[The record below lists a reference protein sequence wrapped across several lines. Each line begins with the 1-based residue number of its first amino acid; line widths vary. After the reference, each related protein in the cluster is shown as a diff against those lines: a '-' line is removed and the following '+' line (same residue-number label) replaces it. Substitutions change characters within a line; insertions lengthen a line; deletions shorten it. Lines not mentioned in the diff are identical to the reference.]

1 MKTIVFLL
9 LIFLVALTSCEKK
22 ETFTVLSGRLPDFP
36 NSELKL
42 VSIENYFPGLE
53 IDTSLAITKT
63 DSSGNFV
70 LKSNQ
75 IESGFYQVL
84 ENNYHRLN
92 YDIFLE
98 QGDSVHIEQSSWNE
112 VSHFSVSGK
121 GSEKLNYLQDD
132 YQIFPK
138 DKAFYDRLNGKSF
151 ETELQFKSFI
161 DSIQNVR
168 IGKLKL
174 NKTVP
179 KELKKQFEFDIHAE
193 SAAFLFRHLE
203 RRNYTMKEDFSYCYP
218 DSSYF
223 SFLNDLIFD
232 NEFCQS
238 TLVKNLAGDYLTAK
252 AREAF
257 KGKNDSVWWDDNF
270 LWKLD
275 YISSQPKMLWTDL
288 LALSTIS
295 DYSFGMMQKK
305 FFENLKDFDQ
315 KMEKLYFNDA
325 DRRLF
330 KNNVAQYFALSPGM
344 PAPDLALPDSS
355 GNIVRLS
362 DFKGKVVY
370 LDFWGT
376 WCYPCIE
383 DIPDALELQKKFRDK
398 PVVFLYVSLEYN
410 EEQIA
415 NWKRFIAG
423 NDPRFANFVDFK
435 PFPGVHL
442 VAEKQFG
449 NKVIKPYKIDFTPT
463 YVLID
468 KDGNLVSARAER
480 AKGITGQIVQLLT
493 GMQN

>member
-1 MKTIVFLL
+1 MV
-9 LIFLVALTSCEKK
+9 LTSCEKE
-22 ETFTVLSGRLPDFP
+22 ETFTVLSGRLPDSP

-42 VSIENYFPGLE
+42 VSIEHYFPGLE
-53 IDTSLAITKT
+53 IDTAFASTKT
-63 DSSGNFV
+63 DSSGNFI
-70 LKSNQ
+70 LKTTQ
-75 IESGFYQVL
+75 IKSGFFQVL
-84 ENNYHRLN
+84 VNNYHQLN

-98 QGDSVHIEQSSWNE
+98 SGDSIHIDQSAWSENPR
-112 VSHFSVSGK
+112 FLISGN
-121 GSEKLNYLQDD
+121 GSEKLNYLMED

-151 ETELQFKSFI
+151 ETELLFKNFI
-161 DSIQNVR
+161 DSIQNER
-168 IGKLKL
+168 INKLNL
-174 NKTVP
+174 NKTVLA
-179 KELKKQFEFDIHAE
+179 KLKGQFESDIRYE
-193 SAAFLFRHLE
+193 SAEFLFSHLE
-203 RRNYTMKEDFSYCYP
+203 RRNYTMKEEFGYFYP
-218 DSSYF
+218 DSMYF
-223 SFLNDLIFD
+223 SFIDHLKFD
-232 NEFCQS
+232 NEYCKS
-238 TLVKNLAGDYLTAK
+238 TSAKQMAGEFLTAK

-257 KGKNDSVWWDDNF
+257 KGKNDTVWWEDNF
-270 LWKLD
+270 LWKNNYLL
-275 YISSQPKMLWTDL
+275 SQPQSIWTDL

-295 DYSFGMMQKK
+295 DYSFEMMEKN
-305 FFENLKDFDQ
+305 FFENLKTFNQ
-315 KMEKLYFNDA
+315 KMEKQYYNDA

-423 NDPRFANFVDFK
+423 KDQRFANFVDFK

-449 NKVIKPYKIDFTPT
+449 NEVIKPYKINFTPT

-468 KDGNLVSARAER
+468 KDGNLVSARADR
-480 AKGITGQIVQLLT
+480 AKGIVEKIEKLLE
-493 GMQN
+493 